1 VVSRSRTGEH
11 TLCFPNISIALTLRA
26 RDPFV
31 LRLAP
36 SGRRVYAVN
45 LVQPPKLDVLAW
57 EAAGGTQAEAVAPAR
72 GAELWLRKLH
82 SSAVTVVHAG
92 VESASKIVSQKV
104 LEGVQP
110 PLKSTTGEIAGV
122 VQMVMEDP
130 RVVSLAA
137 SYGLGKN
144 EYVVDVDSVG
154 HFPGGPGV
162 PSTPAM
168 RQVAFVCWSVL

>member
-1 VVSRSRTGEH
+1 MVASVTPYVLYNATDPAQRRTTSPSRMKS
-11 TLCFPNISIALTLRA
+11 
-26 RDPFV
+26 
-31 LRLAP
+31 
-36 SGRRVYAVN
+36 
-45 LVQPPKLDVLAW
+45 PP
-57 EAAGGTQAEAVAPAR
+57 
-72 GAELWLRKLH
+72 
-82 SSAVTVVHAG
+82 
-92 VESASKIVSQKV
+92 SASVRRDGTSCGRAATVDQ
-104 LEGVQP
+104 
-110 PLKSTTGEIAGV
+110 IAGV